1 MRDALLLLFVFVTI
15 YSGFALLASSQAR
28 HWKRMTIENLC
39 SKHKVWML
47 RACGYGLLG
56 VSFTLAL
63 LRGGASFG
71 SLMWATMISLGAIA
85 VVFTLA
91 WRPTWFRVIGKLF
104 LSR

>member
-85 VVFTLA
+85 LA